1 MSHQGIPSLYG
12 ERKETRSEKE
22 ILEQRRKVCIG
33 NLMKDSH
40 VTLTGEKTPE
50 HFKDS
55 ITAANSIG
63 KLTWYTNERQRIL
76 LIFALD
82 YL

>member
-12 ERKETRSEKE
+12 ERKETRSKKE
-22 ILEQRRKVCIG
+22 ILEQRSKVCIG
-33 NLMKDSH
+33 NL

-76 LIFALD
+76 LIVALD